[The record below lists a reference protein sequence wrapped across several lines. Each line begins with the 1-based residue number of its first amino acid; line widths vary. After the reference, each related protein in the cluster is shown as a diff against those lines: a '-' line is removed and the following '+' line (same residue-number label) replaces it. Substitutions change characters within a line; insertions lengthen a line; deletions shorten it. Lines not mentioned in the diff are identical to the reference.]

1 MSAIRSAEPVKGM
14 AGFGIVEII
23 VSMFL
28 LSIMA
33 MAFLPVLVQALQVS
47 KVNASIATATQLL
60 SADLDRARQSNP
72 PCAAVSA
79 QSFDDESGFTVTRV
93 WAGSEGCGAGVPTTL
108 SYTSKVTVTGTDKVL
123 AEAVT
128 LILVT

>member
-1 MSAIRSAEPVKGM
+1 M
-14 AGFGIVEII
+14 AGFGIVEVI

-33 MAFLPVLVQALQVS
+33 MAFLPVLVQSLQVS

-60 SADLDRARQSNP
+60 SADLDRARASGPVCGFNHLATP
-72 PCAAVSA
+72 PE
-79 QSFDDESGFTVTRV
+79 DDAFTV
-93 WAGSEGCGAGVPTTL
+93 AGSWGTCTVDRPSTL
-108 SYTSKVTVTGTDKVL
+108 SYKSTVKDAATNEVL

-128 LILVT
+128 LILVTE